1 MFGTPP
7 PNVPHSNYVLNGFT
21 NANAEDRAGVRQIK
35 HQKKKIKLALTLLQP
50 AFP

>member
-35 HQKKKIKLALTLLQP
+35 HQEKR
-50 AFP
+50 